1 LLGILLVARAGA
13 AIPEGG
19 LPEASTNLFVTKCSS
34 CHSVGQGDRVGPDLR
49 GVANRR
55 QKAWL
60 RQMIQMPSRFLN
72 TDPEARALLGQ
83 YEGVRMP
90 DLGLDDAQ
98 VDALIELLAY
108 CSESECELAPELKPV
123 TDATAADIAHGR
135 ALALGTVALENGGPP
150 CISCHTAEGMGA
162 AISGG
167 TLARDLTNTF
177 ARLGDEGLDASLRN
191 PAFPIMNRVFSDHPV
206 TADEAFAL
214 RAFLYEANRSTP
226 GEQASMGLLSVP
238 VAGAVG
244 AIVVLLL
251 LNAAWSRRLRGIR
264 KPLVGRGRQSS

>member
-1 LLGILLVARAGA
+1 LLGILLTVPASAPA
-13 AIPEGG
+13 VEGG
-19 LPEASTNLFVTKCSS
+19 VPEASTNLFVSKCSS
-34 CHSVGQGDRVGPDLR
+34 CHSVGQGARVGPDLK
-49 GVANRR
+49 GVADHR
-55 QKAWL
+55 QKDWL
-60 RQMIQMPSRFLN
+60 RQMIQIPSRFLN

-83 YEGVRMP
+83 YNGVRMP

-108 CSESECELAPELKPV
+108 CSANECKLAPELKPV
-123 TDATAADIAHGR
+123 TDATSEDMAHGR
-135 ALALGTVALENGGPP
+135 ALALGTVQLENGGPP

-167 TLARDLTNTF
+167 TLAKDLTNTF

-191 PAFPIMNRVFSDHPV
+191 PAFPVMNRVFTDHPV

-214 RAFLYEANRSTP
+214 RAFLYDANRSTP

-238 VAGAVG
+238 VAGVVG

-264 KPLVGRGRQSS
+264 KPLVGQGRQSS